1 MIDAYPLD
9 YSSPMVMKI
18 DPESTPFFQD
28 LQDLY
33 LFIEYMNLDLDNHFH
48 SDFQFHQL
56 QLTAKLYDKKN
67 KKYHNTLITV
77 KFSGIFHL
85 YTDLSPLN
93 TYWGRLSFKDRKR
106 MNWKFYGWFDRGA
119 PIANVSYFKNPMTE
133 KQSYRSHP
141 VYWYSS
147 DHHLNVSTNL
157 IFSILTKIINPI
169 NRDRKR
175 RALLVTQANTS
186 N

>member
-9 YSSPMVMKI
+9 YRSPMVMKI

-33 LFIEYMNLDLDNHFH
+33 LFIEYMNLDLDYPFNNIFEFH
-48 SDFQFHQL
+48 EL

-67 KKYHNTLITV
+67 NKYHNTLITV
-77 KFSGIFHL
+77 QTSGIFHL
-85 YTDLSPLN
+85 YTDLSPPN
-93 TYWGRLSFKDRKR
+93 TYWGRLSFKNRKR
-106 MNWKFYGWFDRGA
+106 MNWKFYGWYDRGS
-119 PIANVSYFKNPMTE
+119 PISNVRHFKNPMTE
-133 KQSYRSHP
+133 KQSYFSHP
-141 VYWYSS
+141 LYNYKWKDQLVVHS
-147 DHHLNVSTNL
+147 NV

-169 NRDRKR
+169 NREIR
-175 RALLVTQANTS
+175 RMALLVTQANTS